1 MKILATI
8 LLSSVFVF
16 LPAIGCA
23 QNDFGLYGNCPFP
36 PHGVYTIERDNATI
50 VKELED
56 GQNCLNESL
65 MELKLNVE
73 NLQSS
78 LRDND
83 DLKTKNLELQSQLA
97 QTKLDLRMDETKIE
111 TLQNSYDRLIH
122 LLDRMLSDRLND
134 SGLPARKPA
143 TPASKPKA
151 QVSKPTPPVKEGTR

>member
-1 MKILATI
+1 
-8 LLSSVFVF
+8 
-16 LPAIGCA
+16 
-23 QNDFGLYGNCPFP
+23 
-36 PHGVYTIERDNATI
+36 
-50 VKELED
+50 
-56 GQNCLNESL
+56 

-73 NLQSS
+73 DLQSS

-83 DLKTKNLELQSQLA
+83 DLKTENLELQSQLA